1 MSASEHG
8 MKDKESEN
16 QGSIGMPEKR
26 RLGYSVFL
34 FWARVLP
41 LGYKILFQCD
51 SYKGFYFQKKSAVR
65 NLFFL
70 KSPYLDNR
78 LEHVTKI

>member
-8 MKDKESEN
+8 SKDKESEN
-16 QGSIGMPEKR
+16 QGSIGMPEK
-26 RLGYSVFL
+26 GDQATQCFYYFL
-34 FWARVLP
+34 ARVLP
-41 LGYKILFQCD
+41 LGYKIIFQCD
-51 SYKGFYFQKKSAVR
+51 SYKGFYFFKNVP
-65 NLFFL
+65 NEFVYL